1 MLTVDK
7 ICRVPRNTFSRLFL
21 IPRINL
27 EKVFLISK
35 SDLVRW
41 IYFSTMIFV
50 VIASLN
56 PWFFWGIYNV
66 YTLLASVPIIA
77 CMLLSRTV
85 ERPLF
90 TRNDY
95 FVPICLYLLMMFTI
109 TFLNGRNING
119 YILQMINATIFLS
132 LFMLNVSDL
141 VRLGTILSKFLAC
154 LLVVSL
160 TAYFLVKFG
169 FSLPHREAVNVEF
182 NYSYTNYFFFLL
194 DHREEFSI
202 LPRFCSVFLEPAH
215 IGMTCICLLYC
226 QIGQWHK
233 WYNIVH
239 FITIILTLSLAAW
252 VFLVILLFSASWM
265 KGRNIIGKVIL
276 LISLCAVVA
285 TISLYYNRGQNVIN
299 ELIVQRLMIN
309 EDGELEGD
317 NRATETFQREYKK
330 LASSSEILTGRGYEG
345 MAKFSTEG
353 GNAGYRVYIYSNGLI
368 GVMLLTLFL
377 CTLAYTGTGGWRNK
391 VVMLTAHFI
400 SFIPAATPLKFAMF
414 IPWYI
419 LLFIKVKPTNK

>member
-1 MLTVDK
+1 
-7 ICRVPRNTFSRLFL
+7 
-21 IPRINL
+21 
-27 EKVFLISK
+27 
-35 SDLVRW
+35 
-41 IYFSTMIFV
+41 
-50 VIASLN
+50 
-56 PWFFWGIYNV
+56 
-66 YTLLASVPIIA
+66 
-77 CMLLSRTV
+77 
-85 ERPLF
+85 
-90 TRNDY
+90 
-95 FVPICLYLLMMFTI
+95 
-109 TFLNGRNING
+109 
-119 YILQMINATIFLS
+119 
-132 LFMLNVSDL
+132 
-141 VRLGTILSKFLAC
+141 
-154 LLVVSL
+154 
-160 TAYFLVKFG
+160 
-169 FSLPHREAVNVEF
+169 
-182 NYSYTNYFFFLL
+182 
-194 DHREEFSI
+194 
-202 LPRFCSVFLEPAH
+202 
-215 IGMTCICLLYC
+215 
-226 QIGQWHK
+226 
-233 WYNIVH
+233 
-239 FITIILTLSLAAW
+239 
-252 VFLVILLFSASWM
+252 M

-368 GVMLLTLFL
+368 GVMLLTFFL